1 MLFCI
6 SVSLH
11 YFQDGASDLTDL
23 INYFEAKKQD
33 IASDVE
39 GKFYHMSSFDESTAR
54 SYINDP
60 EKGPQFVK
68 YNCRQMSRLYPGG
81 IRQDSSNLNPLSGWN
96 AGCQMGKNWQPLYLL
111 GATST
116 TFRSFSVALN
126 YQTEDPHTFLN
137 RAKFKL
143 DNGGCGYVL
152 KPEVRPAHYRL
163 KRKQI

>member
-6 SVSLH
+6 SVSLPISVRH
-11 YFQDGASDLTDL
+11 FQDGASDLSDL

-96 AGCQMGKNWQPLYLL
+96 AGCQMGKL
-111 GATST
+111 ATT
-116 TFRSFSVALN
+116 VFI
-126 YQTEDPHTFLN
+126 
-137 RAKFKL
+137 
-143 DNGGCGYVL
+143 GCNEYVQRFVL
-152 KPEVRPAHYRL
+152 FQLP
-163 KRKQI
+163 

>member
-6 SVSLH
+6 SVSLPISVRH
-11 YFQDGASDLTDL
+11 FQDGASDLSDL

-96 AGCQMGKNWQPLYLL
+96 AGCQMGKL
-111 GATST
+111 ATT
-116 TFRSFSVALN
+116 VLIRCYKYNVSFFFSCPELP
-126 YQTEDPHTFLN
+126 D
-137 RAKFKL
+137 
-143 DNGGCGYVL
+143 GGPTHFP
-152 KPEVRPAHYRL
+152 KPR
-163 KRKQI
+163 QI